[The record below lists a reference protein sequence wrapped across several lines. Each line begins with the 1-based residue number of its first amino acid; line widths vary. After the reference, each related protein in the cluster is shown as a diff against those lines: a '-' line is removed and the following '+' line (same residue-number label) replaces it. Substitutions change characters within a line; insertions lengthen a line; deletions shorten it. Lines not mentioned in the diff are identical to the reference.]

1 MLSHDRGRQKSN
13 EFRVDILF
21 LTDDMNCSE
30 NMPAVGLRP
39 ELTPPLLLGDEFAEA
54 IAAEGEAVGGT

>member
-1 MLSHDRGRQKSN
+1 M
-13 EFRVDILF
+13 F
-21 LTDDMNCSE
+21 LTDNMNGSK

>member
-1 MLSHDRGRQKSN
+1 
-13 EFRVDILF
+13 
-21 LTDDMNCSE
+21 MNCSK